1 MPHNLEIYDGQAS
14 MFYVGTPPWHG
25 LGTRFDTAPKDSL
38 EALQAARLNWRV
50 RKEPLFVSLNSR
62 NIRVPNKYAIV
73 REDTFT
79 ILGVVS
85 KEYEPL
91 QNEEAFRFFD
101 GIIQT
106 GAAEYETAGALGQG
120 ECVWVLAKMKE
131 APMLIAGFDEVQKY
145 LLLVNS
151 HDGSS
156 SVHIRFTPIRV
167 VCQNTLT
174 MALRTGTRL
183 QTIVHRSGLHRRL
196 QEVRKI
202 LEDIVLTYR
211 DIERHFQLMAS
222 VKVDG
227 KRLQDYLEAVFP
239 MPANAGEGD
248 KEAQERIINLRN
260 EAASLF
266 TQGKGNNS
274 TPIEGTLWAA
284 YNGVTEL
291 VDYHYRTWHSI
302 SNRLKDVW
310 FGEGSTIKARA
321 YREAVSRLETW
332 K

>member
-1 MPHNLEIYDGQAS
+1 

-25 LGTRFDTAPKDSL
+25 LGKRFDSAPRDSS
-38 EALQAARLNWRV
+38 EALEAARLNWHV
-50 RKEPLFVSLNSR
+50 RKEPLYVFLDSR
-62 NIRVPNKYAIV
+62 KIQVPDKCAIV
-73 REDTFT
+73 REDTLA

-85 KEYEPL
+85 QEYEPL

-101 GIIQT
+101 GIIQM
-106 GAAEYETAGALGQG
+106 GAAEYETAGALGHG
-120 ECVWVLAKMKE
+120 ERVWILVKMKA

-167 VCQNTLT
+167 VCENTLT
-174 MALRTGTRL
+174 VALRTGKRL
-183 QTIVHRSGLHRRL
+183 QTIVHRSGLHCRL
-196 QEVRKI
+196 QETKKL
-202 LEDIVLTYR
+202 LEDIALTYR
-211 DIERHFQLMAS
+211 DIERHFQLMAT
-222 VKVDG
+222 VKVDE

-239 MPANAGEGD
+239 MPANADDGD
-248 KEAQERIINLRN
+248 KEAQERIMYLRN

-266 TQGKGNNS
+266 TQGRGNNHS
-274 TPIEGTLWAA
+274 PIAGTLWAA

-291 VDYHYRTWHSI
+291 VDYRYRNWRNNP
-302 SNRLKDVW
+302 NRLRDVW

-321 YREAVSRLETW
+321 YREAVSRLEIW